1 LTSARYIEGMKR
13 SPDAA
18 KRNPGFIPQSALVP
32 DCAEPVIGRRFAPTR
47 WLHPGYLANNAAV
60 IHRRNRLF
68 RNRCGILPLS
78 GVCRPDQFRFI
89 FSAKYQLN
97 PALSC

>member
-1 LTSARYIEGMKR
+1 MKR
-13 SPDAA
+13 SEI
-18 KRNPGFIPQSALVP
+18 RGWRGALVFP
-32 DCAEPVIGRRFAPTR
+32 DCAS
-47 WLHPGYLANNAAV
+47 LHPGYVANNAAV
-60 IHRRNRLF
+60 SHRRNRLF

-78 GVCRPDQFRFI
+78 GGYRSDQFRFI